1 MPVATKRR
9 TPASIESELRGAGQ
23 NDDGI
28 RLGAPDIAYI
38 GAGVTVKGAIVVP
51 DAIIVDGV
59 VEGDVTAQSI
69 RIGPSGAIKRNVI
82 STDVDVSGTLAH
94 KADIKEF
101 LLVRSSGRV
110 EGHVNCGDVQVERGA
125 VLAGGIFSV
134 YSAAADVRP
143 VNDNVP
149 AAAPAE
155 MDLAPSS
162 EHRPRIDA
170 AE

>member
-1 MPVATKRR
+1 MT
-9 TPASIESELRGAGQ
+9 INGF
-23 NDDGI
+23 
-28 RLGAPDIAYI
+28 RLGAPNIAYI

-69 RIGPSGAIKRNVI
+69 RIGPSGAIKGKVV
-82 STDVDVSGTLAH
+82 STDIDVSGTLAE
-94 KADIKEF
+94 KADVKEF

-134 YSAAADVRP
+134 YSAAANVKP
-143 VNDNVP
+143 VNDNRP
-149 AAAPAE
+149 TNAPEPDAAAAI
-155 MDLAPSS
+155 D
-162 EHRPRIDA
+162 HRQKINA